1 MPWAFPLKFI
11 LTRGERHDMTQAE
24 SLLAPFDFDA
34 VIADKGYDSDPL
46 RELLAAQQ
54 IEVVIPYRSYRRQ
67 PRDYDRIRYRERN
80 IVERFINKLK
90 WCRRIFTRYDK
101 FARRYIAFLHFA
113 STLIWLKRNV
123 NEP

>member
-1 MPWAFPLKFI
+1 
-11 LTRGERHDMTQAE
+11 MTQAE
-24 SLLAPFDFDA
+24 ALLAPFDYDA

-46 RELLAAQQ
+46 RELLAAQHV
-54 IEVVIPYRSYRRQ
+54 EVVIPSRRYRRQ

-90 WCRRIFTRYDK
+90 WCRRIATRYEK
-101 FARRYIAFLHFA
+101 LARRFIAFLHFA